1 MEYENLI
8 SSFYEL
14 SCEDKKKEIY
24 EELNKIKS
32 IIDTISNFSKSP
44 SSNKMMEYNE
54 KNIDSEDDNLTKVYN
69 NIMIIEEGLICYL
82 KDNGY

>member
-14 SCEDKKKEIY
+14 SNEDKKKEIY

-32 IIDTISNFSKSP
+32 VIDAVSNFSKSP
-44 SSNKMMEYNE
+44 YSNKIVQYNR
-54 KNIDSEDDNLTKVYN
+54 KNNDSEDENLTKIYN
-69 NIMIIEEGLICYL
+69 NIMIIEESLICYL

>member
-8 SSFYEL
+8 SKFYEL

-24 EELNKIKS
+24 EELFKIKS
-32 IIDTISNFSKSP
+32 IIDTISSFSKNP
-44 SSNKMMEYNE
+44 VSNELTEYDP
-54 KNIDSEDDNLTKVYN
+54 KNSDSEDDNLTKIYN
-69 NIMIIEEGLICYL
+69 NIMIIEESLIFYL

>member
-14 SCEDKKKEIY
+14 PTEDKKKEIY
-24 EELNKIKS
+24 EELNKINS
-32 IIDTISNFSKSP
+32 VIGTISNFSKSP
-44 SSNKMMEYNE
+44 SSNKMIEYNK
-54 KNIDSEDDNLTKVYN
+54 KNTDNEDDNLTKIYN
-69 NIMIIEEGLICYL
+69 NIMIIEESLICYL